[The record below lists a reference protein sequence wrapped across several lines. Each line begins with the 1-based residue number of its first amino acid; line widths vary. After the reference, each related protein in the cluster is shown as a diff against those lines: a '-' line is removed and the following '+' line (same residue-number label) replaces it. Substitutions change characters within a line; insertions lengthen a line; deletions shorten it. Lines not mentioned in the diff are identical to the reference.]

1 MTLHLPECGGGCCQ
15 IGVAWNRLRYQKS
28 ANSKESKEFQRKFK
42 KEKINQEDWKKSGF
56 ELLTG
61 TVRIQ
66 TLEKY

>member
-1 MTLHLPECGGGCCQ
+1 MEA
-15 IGVAWNRLRYQKS
+15 VAKLVLRGTGYAIKNLQS

-42 KEKINQEDWKKSGF
+42 KEKINQENWKKSGF

-66 TLEKY
+66 T

>member
-15 IGVAWNRLRYQKS
+15 IGVAWNRLRYQKF
-28 ANSKESKEFQRKFK
+28 AIRQFQRESKEFQRKFK

-66 TLEKY
+66 T